1 MSLDLIMKNATD
13 TRSYIITKLKD
24 NSTESFWIPVLDN
37 SFEMYSDII
46 SDLEKALDDYKSQ
59 KYDEVTAIIS
69 TFTSYIS
76 SCEDSLNTVDVP
88 TQLVYRCEKARQ
100 LCGITLN
107 ILRELRKK
115 EN

>member
-1 MSLDLIMKNATD
+1 MSLDFIMKNATD

-37 SFEMYSDII
+37 CFEMYSDII
-46 SDLEKALDDYKSQ
+46 SDLKKALDDFKSR

-76 SCEDSLNTVDVP
+76 SCEDSLNNVDVP

-100 LCGITLN
+100 LCGIALN
-107 ILRELRKK
+107 ILGELRKK
-115 EN
+115 GS